1 MGKKTL
7 YKNLELL
14 APAGSYESLLAAIQA
29 GADAVYFGVGELNM
43 RAHSSKSFELKDI
56 RKIVAICSKNNVRTY
71 LTVNTVI
78 YDKEVARM
86 HKIVSAAKKWGIS
99 AIIASDQSVINY
111 ARSVNMPVHI
121 STQVNISNSE
131 AVKFYSAFADV
142 MVLARELNLD
152 QVKKIH
158 RGIIK
163 EKISGPSGKPVKL
176 EMFVH
181 GALCMSVSGKCYLS
195 LHEHN
200 HSANRGAC
208 LQSCR
213 RAYLVED
220 RESGTQLEIEN
231 EYIMSPKDL
240 CTIGFLDK
248 IIESGASVFKIEG
261 RARSPEYVKTV
272 TECYREAIDSVLDG
286 TYSKEKIERWTNRLN
301 SVFNRGFW
309 DGYYLG
315 QRLGEWNDSYGSK
328 ATKKKIY
335 IGKSTNYYSKIGVA
349 EFLIENKTLKPG
361 DEVLIIGPS
370 TGVVELTIDELRT
383 GEGPQDVVKKGDVC
397 AFKVKEFIRK
407 SDKLYKLVDSNP
419 VGK

>member
-1 MGKKTL
+1 MPKKTL
-7 YKNLELL
+7 KKNLELL
-14 APAGSYESLLAAIQA
+14 APVGSYESLMAAIQG
-29 GADAVYFGVGELNM
+29 GANAVYFGVGELNM
-43 RAHSSKSFELKDI
+43 RAHSSKSFELNDL
-56 RKIVAICSKNNVRTY
+56 RKIVSICTKNNVRAY

-86 HKIVSAAKKWGIS
+86 QKIVTAAKKAGIS
-99 AIIASDQSVINY
+99 AIIASDQSVINFVS
-111 ARSVNMPVHI
+111 SVNMPVHI
-121 STQVNISNSE
+121 STQVNVSNTE
-131 AVKFYSAFADV
+131 AVKFYSVFADV
-142 MVLARELNLD
+142 IVLARELNLD
-152 QVKKIH
+152 QVKNIH
-158 RGIIK
+158 KAIIK
-163 EKISGPSGKPVKL
+163 EKISGPSGNPVRL

-248 IIESGASVFKIEG
+248 IIDSGASVFKIEG

-286 TYSKEKIERWTNRLN
+286 SYSKVKIEGWNNRLN

-335 IGKSTNYYSKIGVA
+335 IGKNTNYYSKIGVA

-370 TGVVELTIDELRT
+370 TGVVKLTIEELRT
-383 GEGPQDVVKKGDVC
+383 GEGPQDTVKKGDVC

-407 SDKLYKLVDSNP
+407 SDKLYKLVDS
-419 VGK
+419 KEAKK

>member
-1 MGKKTL
+1 MPKKTL
-7 YKNLELL
+7 NKNMELL
-14 APAGSYESLLAAIQA
+14 APAGSYESLAAAIHG

-43 RAHSSKSFELKDI
+43 RAHSSKSFELKDL
-56 RKIVAICSKNNVRTY
+56 RKVVSICSKNSVRTY

-86 HKIVSAAKKWGIS
+86 HKVVTAAKKWGIS

-111 ARSVNMPVHI
+111 ARSVIMPVHI
-121 STQVNISNSE
+121 STQVNISNTE

-142 MVLARELNLD
+142 MVLARELNLE

-315 QRLGEWNDSYGSK
+315 QKLGEWNDSYGSK

-335 IGKSTNYYSKIGVA
+335 LGKNTNYYSKIGVA
-349 EFLIENKTLKPG
+349 EFLIENKTLRPG

-383 GEGPQDVVKKGDVC
+383 GEGPQDFVKKGDVC

-407 SDKLYKLVDSNP
+407 SDKLYKLVEVN
-419 VGK
+419 